1 MRRARLPL
9 VALLAAG
16 LCAGCAT
23 GRSVSAPGFAHLST
37 EPLLR
42 TRTLEEVPVAR
53 GVEVRVMTH
62 VFLWVPTRPSAATLE
77 EAVEQAL
84 RRGDGDM
91 LVNAS
96 VRRVAWYVPP
106 FYGREGWVVRGDV
119 VRLREPAPTPEP
131 ALDDGGPE
139 PWRRPAEGSA
149 PADPEP

>member
-1 MRRARLPL
+1 MRGARFPL
-9 VALLAAG
+9 AALLAAG

-23 GRSVSAPGFAHLST
+23 GRSVPAPGFAHLST
-37 EPLLR
+37 ESIQR
-42 TRTLEEVPVAR
+42 TRTLEQVPVAR

-77 EAVEQAL
+77 EAVDQAL
-84 RRGDGDM
+84 RHGGGDV

-131 ALDDGGPE
+131 ALDADGPE
-139 PWRRPAEGSA
+139 PWRRPAAADA
-149 PADPEP
+149 PAAPEP